1 MAEEFQDDKQ
11 EVAVFKRP
19 VLKRRGF
26 PIYETNPSVIG
37 PFPVR
42 IKRSDVQA
50 GQSVYM
56 VAPGTGDIVGR
67 GAFGFVKEKE
77 VDSEEFVKVY
87 LDGVRKYGELK
98 KAGAL
103 IFEFVYRELSG
114 KEGKDKDTVMLNYLL
129 AKRWKPDLT
138 ERTYFRG
145 MNELLAKDFLY
156 RTMAADVYFVNVRFM
171 FNGDRLVLV
180 ASYRRKQPKETVETA
195 QGELPLKETRALPA
209 PADSAP

>member
-1 MAEEFQDDKQ
+1 MAEQFHEEKQ
-11 EVAVFKRP
+11 EVAV
-19 VLKRRGF
+19 LTRRGF
-26 PIYETNPSVIG
+26 PIYETNPSVG
-37 PFPVR
+37 AFPVR
-42 IKRSDVQA
+42 IKRSGVKA
-50 GQSVYM
+50 GQSVFM
-56 VAPGTGDIVGR
+56 VAPGTGDVLGR
-67 GAFGFVKEKE
+67 GAFGFVEEKE

-114 KEGKDKDTVMLNYLL
+114 KEAKDKDTIMLNYLL

-145 MNELLAKDFLY
+145 MNELLAKEFLY

-171 FNGDRLVLV
+171 FNGDRLVL
-180 ASYRRKQPKETVETA
+180 AKSYRRKQPKEMI
-195 QGELPLKETRALPA
+195 QDELSLGDTLALPT
-209 PADSAP
+209 PANSTA

>member
-1 MAEEFQDDKQ
+1 MAEQFQEEKQ
-11 EVAVFKRP
+11 EMAV
-19 VLKRRGF
+19 LTRRGF
-26 PIYETNPSVIG
+26 TIYETNPSVG
-37 PFPVR
+37 RFPVR
-42 IKRSDVQA
+42 VKRSAVRA

-56 VAPGTGDIVGR
+56 VAPGSGDVIGR
-67 GAFGFVKEKE
+67 GAFGFVEEKE

-129 AKRWKPDLT
+129 AKRWKLDLT

-145 MNELLAKDFLY
+145 MNELLAKEFLY
-156 RTMAADVYFVNVRFM
+156 RTMAADAYFVNVRFM
-171 FNGDRLVLV
+171 FNGDRLIL
-180 ASYRRKQPKETVETA
+180 AKSYRRRQPKEMMQE
-195 QGELPLKETRALPA
+195 ELPLDDTLPL
-209 PADSAP
+209 PSTTTE

>member
-1 MAEEFQDDKQ
+1 VLK
-11 EVAVFKRP
+11 VAVQFQESKEETA

-26 PIYETNPSVIG
+26 PIYESNPNIG
-37 PFPVR
+37 SFPVR
-42 IKRSDVQA
+42 IKRSQPRA

-56 VAPGTGDIVGR
+56 VAPGTGEVIGR
-67 GAFGFVKEKE
+67 GAFGFIEEKE

-87 LDGVRKYGELK
+87 LEGVRKYGELK

-103 IFEFVYRELSG
+103 LFEFVYRELSG
-114 KEGKDKDTVMLNYLL
+114 KSAKDKDTILLNYLL

-145 MNELLAKDFLY
+145 MNELLAKEFLY

-171 FNGDRLVLV
+171 FNGDRMILGK
-180 ASYRRKQPKETVETA
+180 AYRKRQPSEMV
-195 QGELPLKETRALPA
+195 QDELPLDDVSALLGPK
-209 PADSAP
+209 

>member
-1 MAEEFQDDKQ
+1 MAEEFQDETR

-26 PIYETNPSVIG
+26 PIYETNPSVG
-37 PFPVR
+37 RFPVR
-42 IKRSDVQA
+42 IKRSDVKA

-56 VAPGTGDIVGR
+56 VAPGTGEIIGR
-67 GAFGFVKEKE
+67 GAFGFVAEEE

-87 LDGVRKYGELK
+87 LEGVRKYGELK
-98 KAGAL
+98 KAGTL

-114 KEGKDKDTVMLNYLL
+114 KEAKDKDTVMLNYLL
-129 AKRWKPDLT
+129 AKRWKSNLT

-145 MNELLAKDFLY
+145 MNELLAKEFLY

-171 FNGDRLVLV
+171 FNGDRLIL
-180 ASYRRKQPKETVETA
+180 AKSYRRKQPKETF
-195 QGELPLKETRALPA
+195 QGELSLDDARALRA
-209 PADSAP
+209 PANDAP